1 MPVVYPGVSKVSNRS
16 WAVLGVAGKGIWH
29 SSLFSRV
36 VGDMEI
42 KSGEEFILLGL
53 ALV

>member
-16 WAVLGVAGKGIWH
+16 WAVLGAAGQSIRY

-36 VGDMEI
+36 VGDMEV
-42 KSGEEFILLGL
+42 KLGEEFIPLGL